1 VLSCLSE
8 LTEHVSLHGVRKPAS
23 SSSID
28 TVKCTPTPSKLVYSL
43 LADVIDWHA
52 SLEKEGSLEDGG
64 AVYKDGGKVSGI
76 FTYDHLPNIIFTVA
90 LKSNK

>member
-1 VLSCLSE
+1 
-8 LTEHVSLHGVRKPAS
+8 
-23 SSSID
+23 
-28 TVKCTPTPSKLVYSL
+28 
-43 LADVIDWHA
+43 VIDWHA